1 MKKSFVGLWEKRNCL
16 IAALALLA
24 IALHL
29 LFRFALRTDAQIY
42 RFPLLVTLFVGGLLL
57 LYELAQRLLKREFGS
72 DFLAGIS
79 IVASVLLGEYL
90 AGAILVLMF
99 SGGNALEDYAVRNA
113 SSVLGVLAKRMPS
126 TAHRRQGLQVVDI
139 QVSDIAIGDTL
150 VVFPHEICPVDGG
163 VVEGHGMMDE
173 SYLTG
178 EPFQMDKTPG
188 SSVIS
193 GAINGDIAL
202 VIHATKRAVDS
213 RYAKIVEV
221 LRVSEQN
228 KARLRRLADRLGAYY
243 TPLALAAACTAW
255 ALSHD
260 PIRFLA
266 VLVIA
271 TPCPLLIAIPVAVI
285 GSISLAAKRGI
296 VIKNPAILEQI
307 EECGTAIFDK
317 TGTLTYGQP
326 QLSEIICA
334 PDYGEK
340 ELLSWA
346 ASLERYSKHPLA
358 RAIVEAAQKE
368 GIALHE
374 ASEIH
379 EVPGEGLKGVVS
391 GHWVQIV
398 GRNLLTKTSFAGSE
412 HLPPTAAGLECAV
425 MVDRTYAATFRF
437 RDTLRPEGV
446 SFIKHLSPK
455 HHLHRAIVVSGDR
468 ESEVRYLAEKVGI
481 SEVYAE
487 KSPEEKLAIVK
498 AETRKTKT
506 LFVGDGAND
515 APALMAATVGIAI
528 GRNSD
533 ITSQAAGAVVMESSL
548 TKVDELMH
556 ISRRMRSIALQ
567 SAIGGIA
574 LSLVGMLVAASGHLT
589 PVAGAIVQEGIDLLS
604 VLNALRAAL
613 PPKELSDFKN
623 F

>member
-1 MKKSFVGLWEKRNCL
+1 MKKSFAGLWEKRNGL
-16 IAALALLA
+16 IAALAILA

-29 LFRFALRTDAQIY
+29 LFRFALRTDLQVY
-42 RFPLLVTLFVGGLLL
+42 RLPLLVPLFVGGLLL
-57 LYELAQRLLKREFGS
+57 LYELAQKLLKREFGS

-113 SSVLGVLAKRMPS
+113 SSVLGALAKRMPS
-126 TAHRRQGLQVVDI
+126 TAHRRQGLRVIDI
-139 QVSDIAIGDTL
+139 QVSNIAIGDTL
-150 VVFPHEICPVDGG
+150 VVFPHEICPVDGV

-188 SSVIS
+188 SNVIS

-228 KARLRRLADRLGAYY
+228 KARLRRLADRLGASY
-243 TPLALAAACTAW
+243 TPLALAAAGTAW
-255 ALSHD
+255 VLSHD

-334 PDYGEK
+334 PGYGEK

-391 GHWVQIV
+391 GRWVQIV
-398 GRNLLTKTSFAGSE
+398 GRNLLPKMSFAGSE

-446 SFIKHLSPK
+446 SFIRHLSPK
-455 HHLHRAIVVSGDR
+455 HHLDRALVVSGDR

-498 AETRKTKT
+498 AETQKTKT

-533 ITSQAAGAVVMESSL
+533 ITSEAAGAVVMESSL

-589 PVAGAIVQEGIDLLS
+589 PVAGAILQEGIDLLS